1 MLENTMIRMCEV
13 KQDLVYYNI
22 HGGSVRSEFVHLDEL
37 LIDLKLNEDALEIPV
52 PRYFRVDD

>member
-1 MLENTMIRMCEV
+1 MIRMCEV